1 MAKIGFRIKARREA
15 LGMSQ
20 DELAIKMGYKN
31 RSTIAKIENGTND
44 VVQTNIV
51 KFAEVLNTTIAYLMD
66 WEEDNK
72 KNKPTNIGELSEG
85 QRQLYEFCST
95 VPDDKVERVLQVM
108 KLIVEGDL

>member
-20 DELAIKMGYKN
+20 DELALKMGYKN

-66 WEEDNK
+66 WEEEQ
-72 KNKPTNIGELSEG
+72 KNKPTNEGELSEG
-85 QRQLYEFCST
+85 QRKLYEFCST
-95 VPDDKVERVLQVM
+95 VPDDKVDLILRVM
-108 KLIVEGDL
+108 KSIVEGD